1 MAPKI
6 LMAASAGIGLLLGS
20 VHLLYTFTGT
30 KLLPRDA
37 AVQAAMAQAHMGITR
52 ETTVWRAWIGFNAS
66 HSMALILFGLVFGY
80 LALAHTRFLFD
91 SVFLLVV
98 GFATLAGL
106 LVLARLYWFSAPV
119 LGASVALACYLA
131 AIVAAKI

>member
-6 LMAASAGIGLLLGS
+6 LMGASAGIVLHLGL
-20 VHLLYTFTGT
+20 VHLVYTFTGS
-30 KLLPRDA
+30 KLLPRDP
-37 AVQAAMAQAHMGITR
+37 AVQAAMAQVHMGITR
-52 ETTVWRAWIGFNAS
+52 ETTVWRAWVGFNAS

-98 GFATLAGL
+98 GFAMLAGM

-119 LGASVALACYLA
+119 LGAGIALACYLA
-131 AIVAAKI
+131 AIVAAKV